1 MAAHGLVNG
10 MSGVSPT
17 GMSEANLPRPLLR
30 RARYRPRKMQNNSD
44 NQAVRFPCLDG
55 ATPSIITRYHT
66 NVYKTQC
73 GFLAKKSP
81 QIHAKIKRYLIINEL
96 QDSPWHRPAAATQ
109 YVTPETLTTV
119 PPQRPPIRNSE
130 DAYHRRKIS
139 TFLAG
144 VIPDTFAV
152 EF

>member
-1 MAAHGLVNG
+1 MPGRRHALNHNTLSHKCLQNAVWI
-10 MSGVSPT
+10 SG
-17 GMSEANLPRPLLR
+17 
-30 RARYRPRKMQNNSD
+30 
-44 NQAVRFPCLDG
+44 
-55 ATPSIITRYHT
+55 
-66 NVYKTQC
+66 
-73 GFLAKKSP
+73 KKSP

-96 QDSPWHRPAAATQ
+96 QDSPWHRPASATQ

-130 DAYHRRKIS
+130 DAYDRRKIS

-152 EF
+152 KF